1 MFEKHPYDLSGGEQ
15 QKVALAKILLMKPK
29 ILLLDEPTKGLDAY
43 YKLTFANILK
53 SLQEDGKT
61 IIMVT
66 HDVEFAAMYANRCAM
81 FFDGQIVSIDETI
94 NFFSTNRYYTTS
106 ASRMSK
112 PYFENAI
119 TVDMVFKLC
128 NLNSKEYTND

>member
-1 MFEKHPYDLSGGEQ
+1 
-15 QKVALAKILLMKPK
+15 
-29 ILLLDEPTKGLDAY
+29 
-43 YKLTFANILK
+43 
-53 SLQEDGKT
+53 
-61 IIMVT
+61 MVT

-119 TVDMVFKLC
+119 TVDMVVKLC